1 MLSIIMRTPITAFA
15 LLLFFTLSSCGM
27 SRVDQCNALM
37 SVGTPKTSEKPS
49 YEELLASQ
57 KTTLEGY
64 KKLRLNDQDLK
75 KFRDKKVSF
84 SEQQV
89 NLLQQIIEFEKKP
102 KNAGSD
108 QQAMSHVE
116 KQIEISEQ
124 FLTLSKESMKLCPIG
139 K

>member
-57 KTTLEGY
+57 KITLEGY

-75 KFRDKKVSF
+75 KFRGKRVNL

-89 NLLQQIIEFEKKP
+89 SLFQQLIEFEKKP
-102 KNAGSD
+102 KNAESH
-108 QQAMSHVE
+108 QQAMSQFE
-116 KQIEISEQ
+116 KQIEIAEQ
-124 FLTLSKESMKLCPIG
+124 FLTLSKESNKLCPLG